1 MDDLEKYCREV
12 LLKYMTRKTP
22 NTDHTAIGL
31 RFIVEKEIGRH
42 ISQGDLTRALAELGI
57 APTMHYPIS
66 EKYYQYIHA
75 KRKRERRERE
85 EAAKNG

>member
-1 MDDLEKYCREV
+1 MDDLQRYCKDV

-22 NTDHTAIGL
+22 NTGHTAIGL

-75 KRKRERRERE
+75 KRKRERG
-85 EAAKNG
+85 EAANNG